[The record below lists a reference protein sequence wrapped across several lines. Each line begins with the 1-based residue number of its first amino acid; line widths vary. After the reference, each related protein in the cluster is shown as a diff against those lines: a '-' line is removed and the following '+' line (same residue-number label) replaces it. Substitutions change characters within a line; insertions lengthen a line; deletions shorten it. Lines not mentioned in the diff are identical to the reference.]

1 MICVIATI
9 KAKVGQRDA
18 LLACIKDNLPNVHA
32 EIGCLEYQPMV
43 DTETSVDIQQMDEN
57 VVTMVEKWET
67 MSSWDAHRVHPNML
81 EYREKVNGIVE
92 SVSLKVLSL
101 VT

>member
-18 LLACIKDNLPNVHA
+18 LLACIKDNLAKVHA
-32 EIGCLEYQPMV
+32 ETGCLEYQPMV
-43 DTETSVDIQQMDEN
+43 DTESSLGAQELDEN

-67 MSSWDAHRVHPNML
+67 IANLNVHAVAPHML
-81 EYREKVNGIVE
+81 DYRDKVKDIVE
-92 SVSLKVLSL
+92 SVSLKVL
-101 VT
+101 TAA